1 MVAARHEET
10 AARATVRS
18 EDAGYIVGEDANGV
32 VVEVE
37 VERSGAPDV
46 APLGGD
52 HLRVGDVF
60 GGEKAMANL
69 GF

>member
-1 MVAARHEET
+1 VH
-10 AARATVRS
+10 S
-18 EDAGYIVGEDANGV
+18 DDAGYIVGEDANGV

-46 APLGGD
+46 VPPGGD
-52 HLRVGDVF
+52 HLRVGVVF

-69 GF
+69 RF